1 MNVLVAIVLGVT
13 AYCLFD
19 RWCLHREKMKSADET
34 KEH

>member
-1 MNVLVAIVLGVT
+1 MNALVAIVLGVT

-19 RWCLHREKMKSADET
+19 RWCLHREKMKPTDET